1 MPTTNSTVY
10 NAYGKKKRNSLAP
23 YLDAGN
29 NSTSGDMQLA
39 NTQPTGGNTRLYNAY
54 AGAGTQPKAMTK
66 VARAYSAPATPTDT
80 AYRSATSPT
89 AANSAQYQPGEILRQ
104 SAANGNANNAQPQ
117 SALAATP
124 AATAQAGAQAQ
135 SALTGTPSATP
146 ATTPATTAPST
157 GNTAQQRPTV
167 YDLYGS
173 QNNSGAYSAGR
184 QNALNQA
191 EASYNKFL
199 NYLPEYN
206 ELMGMRG
213 LGVSEQAL
221 LNAQNNYMQN
231 VADINAQYD
240 EMEQVYRDTR
250 ISNINTLSADLSN
263 YITSAGDN
271 FTQEG
276 YDRFKQGLLQAGYTE
291 QELAAAESLLL
302 QSDWAI
308 IDNYNANKNNMQSA
322 TPASDSI
329 KKMYGVEGNGILAA
343 TANEE
348 DFGKYFDTGKEG
360 TNQYNL
366 VRDILK
372 AAKEGRI
379 PNGTYVNFNFGA
391 GNATFY
397 VYYNGYFYPTQYG
410 TGNYPDGVSGKDV
423 IGGAGFWGNHDYIN
437 PNDL

>member
-1 MPTTNSTVY
+1 MPTTNNTVY
-10 NAYGKKKRNSLAP
+10 NAYSKKKRNPLAP

-29 NSTSGDMQLA
+29 SSSSGNMQLA

-66 VARAYSAPATPTDT
+66 VAQAYSATTTPTDT
-80 AYRSATSPT
+80 AYRSATSPM
-89 AANSAQYQPGEILRQ
+89 AANSAQYQPGETLRQ
-104 SAANGNANNAQPQ
+104 SAANGNANSAQPQ
-117 SALAATP
+117 SALAATSS
-124 AATAQAGAQAQ
+124 ATAQANAQAQ
-135 SALTGTPSATP
+135 SALTGTPSVTP
-146 ATTPATTAPST
+146 TTTAQST
-157 GNTAQQRPTV
+157 GNTSQRRPTV

-191 EASYNKFL
+191 EASYNKLL

-240 EMEQVYRDTR
+240 EMEQSYRDTQ
-250 ISNINTLSADLSN
+250 IANASNVYANLSN
-263 YITSAGDN
+263 YITSAGEN

-276 YDRFKQGLLQAGYTE
+276 YERFKQGLLQAGYTAE
-291 QELAAAESLLL
+291 EIAAGENMLM
-302 QSDWAI
+302 QSDWEI
-308 IDNYNANKNNMQSA
+308 MNVANQQEL
-322 TPASDSI
+322 SDAQ
-329 KKMYGVEGNGILAA
+329 KADLGITGDGISQYSTNDA
-343 TANEE
+343 
-348 DFGKYFDTGKEG
+348 DFGEYWDTGKEG
-360 TNQYNL
+360 TKQYQL
-366 VRDILK
+366 VQDILK

-379 PNGTYVNFNFGA
+379 KNGTYVDFNYGKHSNVQF
-391 GNATFY
+391 F
-397 VYYNGYFYPTQYG
+397 VYYNGYFYPVDKNSVPG
-410 TGNYPDGVSGKDV
+410 GENSIVGIRDGFDE
-423 IGGAGFWGNHDYIN
+423 YIN